1 MTLVGR
7 KQLATQGVSVRQVHK
22 GGGAGGSQRRGSVAS
37 PVRIGADGTSA
48 EILCSLQGASG
59 SNLRRFRRSA
69 FTHFPVFEIVSAQR
83 FAGSRSDG
91 TAATKSR

>member
-22 GGGAGGSQRRGSVAS
+22 GEADGSQRRGSVAS